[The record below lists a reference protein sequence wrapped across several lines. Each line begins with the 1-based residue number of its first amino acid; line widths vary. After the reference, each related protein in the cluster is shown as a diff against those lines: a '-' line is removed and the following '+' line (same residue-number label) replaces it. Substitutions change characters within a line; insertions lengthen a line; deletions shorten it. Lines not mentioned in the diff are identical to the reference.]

1 MNDIVDQIVDKV
13 MKSIANY
20 GSTEQYD
27 LLSEVC
33 TMLGTKMEEVIT
45 SEYKE
50 REGVE

>member
-20 GSTEQYD
+20 GSTEQYV
-27 LLSEVC
+27 LLNEVC
-33 TMLGTKMEEVIT
+33 TILWAKMDEVIT

>member
-1 MNDIVDQIVDKV
+1 MNDIVDQIVGKV

-27 LLSEVC
+27 LLNEVC
-33 TMLGTKMEEVIT
+33 IMLGTKMDEVIT

-50 REGVE
+50 REGAE